1 MSPVRRVLPELLDDL
16 PAEDPRA
23 RRSRRDL
30 QRVHYAMGTLSILR
44 RALARLRLVKRPER
58 IIEIGAGDGTL
69 MLRLLGALR
78 REWPGGELTLLDRQ
92 EIVSPQTLE
101 AFERLGWRATLSCAD
116 VLAWAQASS
125 PQRYDL
131 CIATLFLHHFDG
143 ERLDVLLRGIAAQ
156 TQAFVACE
164 PRRDWAGWL
173 GSHLIGFMGANQVT
187 REDAATSVAAGFS
200 DRELTQAWPAG
211 EGDWAVEEYPARP
224 FGHCFVAARVEGR
237 EGSAARGR

>member
-1 MSPVRRVLPELLDDL
+1 
-16 PAEDPRA
+16 
-23 RRSRRDL
+23 
-30 QRVHYAMGTLSILR
+30 
-44 RALARLRLVKRPER
+44 
-58 IIEIGAGDGTL
+58 
-69 MLRLLGALR
+69 
-78 REWPGGELTLLDRQ
+78 
-92 EIVSPQTLE
+92 
-101 AFERLGWRATLSCAD
+101 
-116 VLAWAQASS
+116 
-125 PQRYDL
+125 
-131 CIATLFLHHFDG
+131 
-143 ERLDVLLRGIAAQ
+143 VLLRGIAAQ

-187 REDAATSVAAGFS
+187 REDAVTSVAAGFS